1 MHWSQDSAALKLI
14 TLISEECLSMFKSS
28 DLPSCQLHD
37 DKNDILVKEKKKK
50 SPSKYNH
57 EDDNRDNRAI
67 DCGSLAWRWPQKR
80 ATKHFHFG
88 LNTHEDRTNQSTD
101 LREKGHFIHY
111 TYVWIYSE
119 HRCWFLT
126 KQTILKE
133 KSNFKNW
140 FLFNKRVT
148 SCSGPKYSIR
158 EVQLNAWES
167 WTKIYVLI
175 NMLKCLN

>member
-1 MHWSQDSAALKLI
+1 MFEHVQELGASLMSASWWQKWHF
-14 TLISEECLSMFKSS
+14 SKR
-28 DLPSCQLHD
+28 
-37 DKNDILVKEKKKK
+37 KKKK
-50 SPSKYNH
+50 ITFKVQPWGRQQRQQSDRLWIAGLRWSF
-57 EDDNRDNRAI
+57 R
-67 DCGSLAWRWPQKR
+67 GWPQKR

-119 HRCWFLT
+119 HWCWFLT

-158 EVQLNAWES
+158 EVQFNAWES